1 MMIHNPMARKLN
13 IILIAAIGK
22 HRELGKG
29 ADLLWRIS
37 DDLKRFKALTNG
49 FPIVMGRK
57 TFVSIGKALPG
68 RANIIV
74 TRNLDFRHDGV
85 VVAHSIEKAF
95 EVGASMS
102 RRRLDMENGGK
113 EGEKI
118 FVIGGGEIYKAAL
131 PYATRLELTLVDA
144 ENADADVFFPEFESN
159 FKKVSEEE
167 PREESGI
174 RYTWA
179 AFERK

>member
-1 MMIHNPMARKLN
+1 MIT
-13 IILIAAIGK
+13 LIAAIGRN
-22 HRELGKG
+22 RELGKG
-29 ADLLWRIS
+29 SDLLWRIS
-37 DDLKRFKALTNG
+37 DDLKRFKALTHG

-57 TFVSIGKALPG
+57 TFASIGKALPG
-68 RANIIV
+68 RVNIVV
-74 TRNLDFRHDGV
+74 TRNHDFRAENCV
-85 VVAHSIEKAF
+85 VVHSVERALQSAKNT
-95 EVGASMS
+95 GA
-102 RRRLDMENGGK
+102 EN
-113 EGEKI
+113 I
-118 FVIGGGEIYKAAL
+118 FIIGGGEIYKEAL

-167 PREESGI
+167 PREENGI